1 MCIYVRV
8 CVFVRNIRLVL
19 KLSSN
24 DGSVLFQRFI
34 GALVCSHGA
43 LIFQALRI
51 PDYIYNTVRILA

>member
-51 PDYIYNTVRILA
+51 PD